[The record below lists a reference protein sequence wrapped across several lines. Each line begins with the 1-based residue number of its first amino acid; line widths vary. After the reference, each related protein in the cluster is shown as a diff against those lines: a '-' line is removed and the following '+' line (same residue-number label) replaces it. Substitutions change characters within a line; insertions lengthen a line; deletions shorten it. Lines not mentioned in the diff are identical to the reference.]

1 MIIQLGKTFEHTSHL
16 FRFDACARVGHMKN
30 DLVADPFVSITN
42 APFFREFGGIANQI
56 RNHLE
61 HPILVRFNHQTFVR
75 RLVNEAHAY
84 RHTENMSVVYFPA

>member
-42 APFFREFGGIANQI
+42 TSFFREFGGIANQI

-84 RHTENMSVVYFPA
+84 RHTENMSVVHFPA